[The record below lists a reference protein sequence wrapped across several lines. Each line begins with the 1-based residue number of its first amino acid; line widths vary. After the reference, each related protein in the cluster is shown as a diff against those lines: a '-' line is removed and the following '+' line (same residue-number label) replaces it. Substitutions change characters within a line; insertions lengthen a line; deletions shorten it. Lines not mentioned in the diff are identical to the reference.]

1 MTVNALRRLPDDQRN
16 RYHRALDVR
25 HAPRDRAAAPPAGL
39 SPTDFAM
46 SREPTHSAL
55 LWIVA
60 AAFFMQSLDTTIVNT
75 ALPSIAQ
82 SLQASPL
89 AM

>member
-1 MTVNALRRLPDDQRN
+1 
-16 RYHRALDVR
+16 
-25 HAPRDRAAAPPAGL
+25 
-39 SPTDFAM
+39 M

>member
-1 MTVNALRRLPDDQRN
+1 MTSGIGTIERSTSGTRRATAQRRRPPDFR
-16 RYHRALDVR
+16 
-25 HAPRDRAAAPPAGL
+25 
-39 SPTDFAM
+39 PTDFAM

-89 AM
+89 A